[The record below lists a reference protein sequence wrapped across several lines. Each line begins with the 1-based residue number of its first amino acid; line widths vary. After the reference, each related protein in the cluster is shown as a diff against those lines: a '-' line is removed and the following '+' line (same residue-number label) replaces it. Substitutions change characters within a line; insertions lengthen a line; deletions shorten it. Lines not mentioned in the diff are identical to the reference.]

1 MNPNQDLEMAV
12 REGGNY
18 FIQSRGEREVI
29 CFRYKDYEIITD
41 YNSDHEAYESEIAK
55 TDQDTVLHSVMA
67 DFHRGAFNLAVE
79 WLAKELNPQLD
90 FFEE

>member
-1 MNPNQDLEMAV
+1 MAV

-18 FIQSRGEREVI
+18 FTKPRGEREVI
-29 CFRYKDYEIITD
+29 CFRYKDYEIVTD
-41 YNSDHEAYESEIAK
+41 YNSDHEAYESVIAK
-55 TDQDTVLHSVMA
+55 TGQGNVLHSVMN

-90 FFEE
+90 FLRE